1 MNATVNSILI
11 FATQTTLSLLSF
23 GLIAR
28 WVIYPRL
35 KNRSLRDALTPLL
48 LFETLRTIGLIGL
61 VPGLVDAPLPA
72 GFVIP
77 EAVGDM
83 LAVALAFAALVAARA
98 GWRVAPALV
107 WLFTVEGLADFINAT
122 AQGLRFG
129 IAAPNLLGVAWLLPT
144 YGVPAFTMAQLMV
157 IAVLLNHARRERQRG
172 QHAGDVGNVGNVDE
186 SAETVPDRLT
196 ARVS

>member
-1 MNATVNSILI
+1 MNTILV
-11 FATQTTLSLLSF
+11 FVTQTTLSLVSF
-23 GLIAR
+23 GLIAG

-35 KNRSLRDALTPLL
+35 RVRSFRDALTPLL

-77 EAVGDM
+77 EAAGDM
-83 LAVALAFAALVAARA
+83 LAVFLAFVALVAVRA

-144 YGVPAFTMAQLMV
+144 YGVPAFTVAQVMV
-157 IAVLLNHARRERQRG
+157 IAVLLDHTRRQR
-172 QHAGDVGNVGNVDE
+172 QRAHDVGADSE
-186 SAETVPDRLT
+186 RAADVPVRLT
-196 ARVS
+196 ASIS

>member
-1 MNATVNSILI
+1 MDATSNSIVI

-61 VPGLVDAPLPA
+61 VPGLVDAALPA

-83 LAVALAFAALVAARA
+83 LAVALAFVALVAVRA

-129 IAAPNLLGVAWLLPT
+129 IAAPHLLGVAWLLPT
-144 YGVPAFTMAQLMV
+144 YGVPAFTVAQVMV
-157 IAVLLNHARRERQRG
+157 IAVLFSRGRQRATGDRER
-172 QHAGDVGNVGNVDE
+172 AVDVPE
-186 SAETVPDRLT
+186 RLT
-196 ARVS
+196 ASIS